1 MRNDLIEILPI
12 TGALGAEIRGVDLSR
27 PLDDETFARIKR
39 AHLDHL
45 VIFFPGQSITPEQHK
60 AFARRFGRLNIHP
73 HLKPSDDPDADP
85 EIFEVRREPDQRY
98 VFGEGWHMDHTWR
111 EKPLLGGLL
120 YAVEVPPHGG
130 DTLFTNLYL
139 AYDALSDGMKRML
152 GGLRAVHEASENLY
166 AGDSKIKLASD
177 EIRTF
182 SHVHP
187 VIRTHPETGKK
198 LLFVNPLVI
207 RRFEGWT
214 EEESRP
220 LLHYLFDH
228 MVRPEFTCRYRW
240 RKGDLGFW
248 DNRCLLHN
256 PVDDYF
262 GQRRLMLRVAVESE
276 DTPH

>member
-1 MRNDLIEILPI
+1 MRNSRIEVRPI
-12 TGALGAEIRGVDLSR
+12 AGALGAEILGVDLSL
-27 PLDDETFARIKR
+27 PLDDETFALIKR

-45 VIFFPGQSITPEQHK
+45 VIFFPDQKLTPSQHK
-60 AFARRFGRLNIHP
+60 DFARRFGRLNIHP
-73 HLKPSDDPDADP
+73 HLNPSENPDADP
-85 EIFEVRREPDQRY
+85 EIFEVRREPNQRY

-120 YAVEVPPHGG
+120 YAIEVPVRGG
-130 DTLFTNLYL
+130 DTLFANLYL
-139 AYDALSDGMKRML
+139 AYAALSDGMKRML
-152 GGLRAVHEASENLY
+152 AGMRAVHEASETLY
-166 AGDSKIKLASD
+166 AGDPKIKLGSQD
-177 EIRTF
+177 IRAF
-182 SHVHP
+182 RHVHP

-207 RRFEGWT
+207 RRFDGWT

-240 RKGDLGFW
+240 RRGDLGFW

-256 PVDDYF
+256 PVNDYF
-262 GQRRLMLRVAVESE
+262 GQRRLMLRVAVESD